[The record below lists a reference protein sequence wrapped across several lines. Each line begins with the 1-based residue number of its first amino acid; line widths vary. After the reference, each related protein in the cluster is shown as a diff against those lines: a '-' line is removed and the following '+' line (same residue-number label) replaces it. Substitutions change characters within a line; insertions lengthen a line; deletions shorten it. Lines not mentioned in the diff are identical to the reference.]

1 MARAKPAL
9 ERGECSSRRE
19 PVGILFLAIDIS
31 RLTKGARFL
40 HFRGVAGIVRLPEG
54 GLSREGGYSSG
65 LRRHHD
71 HLRVRRGRQDA
82 LHAVEHPRRSV
93 LEVPSVLHGQA
104 EAHGYG
110 RPCRALPAQVQAAA
124 RGRSI
129 ITWGAPPLPPPPPP
143 TRSAVRRWA
152 MLVDKLRQIEERSHQ
167 IERALA

>member
-9 ERGECSSRRE
+9 EKRQRSSRRE
-19 PVGILFLAIDIS
+19 RVGILFVALDIS
-31 RLTKGARFL
+31 RLTKSLCFL
-40 HFRGVAGIVRLPEG
+40 HFWGVAGIVRLPEG

-82 LHAVEHPRRSV
+82 LHAAEHSRRGV

-129 ITWGAPPLPPPPPP
+129 ITWGAPPRPPQPPS
-143 TRSAVRRWA
+143 TVSAVR
-152 MLVDKLRQIEERSHQ
+152 S
-167 IERALA
+167 